1 MKKLFPAL
9 IALAIVFLIVSFF
22 IPVHQIRTVS
32 IENTLQN
39 TVAAIHQPFRWRSLD
54 SGKNTHIAE
63 IRFMFYRIS
72 EPNPKGDSTTFEL
85 AVGPDAPQH
94 NPNGAAVSW
103 IRSTPLFYKLFAF
116 LEKPTFDVRIV
127 DELRSYLQDNTR
139 FYGYPM
145 TPQRLVDSIF
155 LTKKQDIPARDLFK
169 TLPGMLKEL
178 EDYAHTNSC
187 RVIAKN
193 ISIAPL
199 DHDSI
204 SLMAGLNIDKAIPGD
219 NTYNCREL
227 PSTLGLLVGRYEGR
241 FGDRAGIYTAME
253 RYLIDHA
260 LAKRGVPY
268 ERYHSPLPDS
278 DSAMIKIDLIYPVT
292 YR

>member
-22 IPVHQIRTVS
+22 IPVHQLRTMS
-32 IENTLQN
+32 IENSLQN
-39 TVAAIHQPFRWRSLD
+39 TVTALRQPSRWRSLD
-54 SGKNTHIAE
+54 SGKNTHITE
-63 IRFMFYRIS
+63 IRYMLYRIS
-72 EPNPKGDSTTFEL
+72 ELTKNGDSTTFEL
-85 AVGPDAPQH
+85 AIGPDDPKH
-94 NPNGAAVSW
+94 KPNGAAVSW
-103 IRSTPLFYKLFAF
+103 LRSTPLFYKLFGF
-116 LEKPTFDVRIV
+116 LEKPTFDTRTIE
-127 DELRSYLQDNTR
+127 ELRSYLQDNTR

-145 TPQRLVDSIF
+145 TTQRLVDSIF
-155 LTKKQDIPARDLFK
+155 LTKKQDLPARDLFK
-169 TLPGMLKEL
+169 TLPGMLKAL
-178 EDYAHTNSC
+178 EDYAHTHSC

-199 DHDSI
+199 NHDSI
-204 SLMAGLNIDKAIPGD
+204 SIMAGLNIDKAIPGD
-219 NTYNCREL
+219 DTYNCREL

-241 FGDRAGIYTAME
+241 FSDRAGIYAAME

-268 ERYHSPLPDS
+268 ERYSSPLPDS
-278 DSAMIKIDLIYPVT
+278 DSAIIKIDLIYPVT

>member
-22 IPVHQIRTVS
+22 IPVQQVKTVS
-32 IENTLQN
+32 IENSLHN
-39 TVAAIHQPFRWRSLD
+39 TITALHQPSSWRSLD
-54 SGKNTHIAE
+54 SGKNTHITD
-63 IRFMFYRIS
+63 IHYMLYTIT
-72 EPNPKGDSTTFEL
+72 EPKNNRNSTTFTL
-85 AVGPDAPQH
+85 AVGPDLPPH
-94 NPNGAAVSW
+94 NPNNAAISW
-103 IRSTPLFYKLFAF
+103 LHATSLFYKLFPF
-116 LEKPTFDVRIV
+116 LEKTPFDILIV

-145 TPQRLVDSIF
+145 TTQRLVDSIF
-155 LTKKQDIPARDLFK
+155 LTKKQDLPARDLFK

-187 RVIAKN
+187 KIIAKN
-193 ISIAPL
+193 ISFAPL

-204 SLMAGLNIDKAIPGD
+204 SIMAGLNIDKAIPGD
-219 NTYNCREL
+219 ETYNCREL

-241 FGDRAGIYTAME
+241 FSDRAGIYTAME
-253 RYLIDHA
+253 RYLTDHA

-268 ERYHSPLPDS
+268 ERYDSPLPDS
-278 DSAMIKIDLIYPVT
+278 DSSNIKIDLIYPVT